1 MSKRS
6 YRARRPSP
14 SPSSS
19 VPHPLSAEGP
29 YRNRDNKDP
38 KDLSEG
44 TYPIPYQKPT
54 VAEIT
59 EVLERVRGYLDAT
72 SPTQVVDGRTGG
84 EITDFSVPNVEA
96 RIPDGAGEAF
106 YPLDYTMGVTHSG
119 MLLATEVTGRRAVR
133 RVHAPAAP
141 VRRRPPPVLPRGGRE
156 GRAAGEGDVR
166 GHHRDRLPRRLG
178 VHVRRPREGAP
189 GRGRARP
196 QGRSS
201 TTGATT
207 SRTSSSVSPTA
218 PSRASARSPSRCGP
232 TTST

>member
-1 MSKRS
+1 MPEN
-6 YRARRPSP
+6 ARPFALLLLALIAA
-14 SPSSS
+14 
-19 VPHPLSAEGP
+19 PHAASAEGP

-72 SPTQVVDGRTGG
+72 SPTRVVDGRTGV

-119 MLLATEVTGRRAVR
+119 MLLAHEVTGDPGSRSTRA
-133 RVHAPAAP
+133 
-141 VRRRPPPVLPRGGRE
+141 G
-156 GRAAGEGDVR
+156 
-166 GHHRDRLPRRLG
+166 
-178 VHVRRPREGAP
+178 
-189 GRGRARP
+189 
-196 QGRSS
+196 SS
-201 TTGATT
+201 SSSPTA
-207 SRTSSSVSPTA
+207 SRTSARSWRRARGPERRPSGPSSRPA
-218 PSRASARSPSRCGP
+218 PSTTRGPCAPPS
-232 TTST
+232 